1 MSMKMLRQMQQ
12 KMTKIQE
19 ELERE
24 LVESTAGGGAVKV
37 VMTGHQKVHAIEILP
52 DVLEST
58 VTPEGEVD
66 EEGVAMLQDLLV
78 AAVNDAVGKSQELA
92 GRRLSAVTGGMNIP
106 GLT

>member
-19 ELERE
+19 ELGHET
-24 LVESTAGGGAVKV
+24 VESTAGGGAVKV
-37 VMTGHQKVHAIEILP
+37 VMTGHQKVYAIEILP
-52 DVLEST
+52 DVLDSA

-66 EEGVAMLQDLLV
+66 EEVAMLQDLLV
-78 AAVNDAVGKSQELA
+78 AAVNDAVNKSQELA
-92 GRRLSAVTGGMNIP
+92 NRRLSAVTGGMNIP

>member
-24 LVESTAGGGAVKV
+24 TVESTAGGGAVKV

-52 DVLEST
+52 DVLEAA

-78 AAVNDAVGKSQELA
+78 AAVNDAVAKSQELA